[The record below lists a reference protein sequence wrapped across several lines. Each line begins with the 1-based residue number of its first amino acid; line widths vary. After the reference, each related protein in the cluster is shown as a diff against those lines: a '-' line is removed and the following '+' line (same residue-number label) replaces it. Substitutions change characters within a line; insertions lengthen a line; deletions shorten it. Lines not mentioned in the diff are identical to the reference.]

1 MSTVN
6 YSLLKK
12 LGVFVSVVRHASFTA
27 AAEALGT
34 PQPWVSVQ
42 VRQLERAL
50 GVQLLSREPR
60 VTKLTP
66 EGAALY
72 PMAQKIMVDF
82 EQLLGAARDLAAAGD
97 VLRFET
103 ELSAVHDPLKNLL
116 IARFVGRFQ
125 QRRLI
130 TSRARYDQI
139 AERLIT
145 QDIDV
150 AYSFFAGSNSRI
162 ETLPLAVHEIV
173 LLTPVSSPLAAEKFI
188 SPEMLAGCQ
197 VLVGRREYSTDVNDR
212 LRRLLDPYGVEWV
225 VPPDP
230 GHDCRVQMTQIMK
243 LPSLWL
249 DCLHEGSL
257 PDDLV
262 IRRFEGAPLTL
273 EFALMRLAE
282 RRSKTIDLFWDL
294 AKRMRETA

>member
-1 MSTVN
+1 MNTAD

-12 LGVFVSVVRHASFTA
+12 LGIFVSVVKHASFTA

-42 VRQLERAL
+42 VRQLEQTL

-60 VTKLTP
+60 VTKLTR

-72 PMAQKIMVDF
+72 PLAQKIMVDF
-82 EQLLGAARDLAAAGD
+82 DQLLAAAKDLAAAGD
-97 VLRFET
+97 ILRFET
-103 ELSAVHDPLKNLL
+103 ELSAAHDPLKNLL
-116 IARFVGRFQ
+116 IARFVSRFQ
-125 QRRLI
+125 QRHLI
-130 TSRARYDQI
+130 TSRASYDQI

-150 AYSFFAGSNSRI
+150 AYSFFAMPDSRI
-162 ETLPLAVHEIV
+162 ETLPMAVHEIV
-173 LLTPVSSPLAAEKFI
+173 LLTPVSSPLAAEEFV
-188 SPEMLAGCQ
+188 SPAMLAGCQ
-197 VLVGRREYSTDVNDR
+197 VLIGRREYSTETNDR
-212 LRRLLDPYGVEWV
+212 LLRLLDPHGVEWV
-225 VPPDP
+225 VPPDA

-273 EFALMRLAE
+273 EFALMRLAG
-282 RRSKTIDLFWDL
+282 RRNKTIDLFWNL
-294 AKRMRETA
+294 AKRMRAIA